1 MELMWKWDNCYYCCG
16 GVSWKNHQKKFW
28 VGIPMYSII
37 LLFHKVNSYRYKYP
51 YSEIIN
57 WLLVW
62 MQQGGSN
69 FYNEF
74 GRILLQIKNSPEKL
88 NNEVDS

>member
-1 MELMWKWDNCYYCCG
+1 
-16 GVSWKNHQKKFW
+16 
-28 VGIPMYSII
+28 MYKII
-37 LLFHKVNSYRYKYP
+37 ISQSKQLYLYLYIG
-51 YSEIIN
+51 SEIIN

>member
-1 MELMWKWDNCYYCCG
+1 ML
-16 GVSWKNHQKKFW
+16 
-28 VGIPMYSII
+28 I
-37 LLFHKVNSYRYKYP
+37 

-74 GRILLQIKNSPEKL
+74 GRILLQIKNSPEKS
-88 NNEVDS
+88 NNEVDYWKSYFGWFLSYIITKR

>member
-1 MELMWKWDNCYYCCG
+1 ML
-16 GVSWKNHQKKFW
+16 
-28 VGIPMYSII
+28 I
-37 LLFHKVNSYRYKYP
+37 LV

>member
-1 MELMWKWDNCYYCCG
+1 MLI
-16 GVSWKNHQKKFW
+16 VL
-28 VGIPMYSII
+28 V
-37 LLFHKVNSYRYKYP
+37 